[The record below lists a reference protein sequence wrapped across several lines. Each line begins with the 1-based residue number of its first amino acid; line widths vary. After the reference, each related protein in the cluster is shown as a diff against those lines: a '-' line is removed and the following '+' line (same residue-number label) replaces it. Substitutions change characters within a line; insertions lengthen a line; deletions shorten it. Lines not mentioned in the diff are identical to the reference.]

1 MSWPRRS
8 VALLENWPLPLR
20 VLPAVLWSAL
30 IWLLSARPGS
40 GSGSAWH
47 VSLLL
52 NGGHFVLFA
61 GLAGLLA
68 IAARARSL
76 RADLLVWGAAVAWG
90 ALDEYHQAHVP
101 GRDCSLL
108 DLATDAAGAAFAVHA
123 LRALHARSPRAR
135 RGLVVAALL
144 GAIAVG
150 FSTFI

>member
-1 MSWPRRS
+1 MSWLRRI
-8 VALLENWPLPLR
+8 VALLETRPLPLR
-20 VLPAVLWSAL
+20 ILLAALWSAM

-68 IAARARSL
+68 IAARARAP
-76 RADLLVWGAAVAWG
+76 RAELLVWVVAVSWG
-90 ALDEYHQAHVP
+90 ALDEYHQAYVP

-123 LRALHARSPRAR
+123 LRALRARSPRAL
-135 RGLVVAALL
+135 RGLTVAAML
-144 GAIAVG
+144 GVIAVG
-150 FSTFI
+150 FSTFT